1 MSSYFKS
8 FMDWVKERNPHQ
20 PEFIQAVREVME
32 DVIPFIESNNPELIE
47 RRLLERLVEAERAI
61 SFRVTWI
68 DDQHRVQV
76 NRGYRIQMSSALGPY
91 KGGLRFSPTVNLS
104 ILKFLAFEQIF
115 KNSLTG
121 LPLGAG
127 KGGADFDPKG
137 KSDNE
142 IMRFCQSYMTEL
154 YRHIGAETDVPA
166 GDIGV
171 GEREIGYLFGQ
182 YKRLRNNFTG
192 VMTGKGPAWGGSFI
206 RPEATGY
213 GLLYFV
219 ERMLYENGDT
229 LKGKTVAISGA
240 GNVAQ
245 YAALKATALG
255 AKVISISNST
265 GTIHDENGFNAEKLD
280 YLKSLDRELATYTEK
295 YPSEFLPGQKPWH
308 LKCDIAL
315 PCATQNELDAGDA
328 KTLLANGCHCIA
340 EGANMP
346 STDEAI
352 KVIMKSEILYAPGK
366 ATNAG
371 GVAVSG
377 LELSQNRLGQQ
388 WTAEKVDSKLK
399 TIMHDIHDIC
409 VHYGKDKNG
418 KINYLRGA
426 NIGGFIKVAQA
437 MNAQGLV

>member
-1 MSSYFKS
+1 
-8 FMDWVKERNPHQ
+8 
-20 PEFIQAVREVME
+20 
-32 DVIPFIESNNPELIE
+32 
-47 RRLLERLVEAERAI
+47 
-61 SFRVTWI
+61 
-68 DDQHRVQV
+68 
-76 NRGYRIQMSSALGPY
+76 
-91 KGGLRFSPTVNLS
+91 
-104 ILKFLAFEQIF
+104 
-115 KNSLTG
+115 
-121 LPLGAG
+121 
-127 KGGADFDPKG
+127 
-137 KSDNE
+137 
-142 IMRFCQSYMTEL
+142 
-154 YRHIGAETDVPA
+154 RHIGAETDVPA

-171 GEREIGYLFGQ
+171 GERETGYLIGQ
-182 YKRLRNNFTG
+182 YKRMRNNSTG
-192 VMTGKGPAWGGSFI
+192 VMTGKGPAWGARFT
-206 RPEATGY
+206 PPAATGY

-295 YPSEFLPGQKPWH
+295 YPSEFLPGKKPWH
-308 LKCDIAL
+308 LKCDIAF
-315 PCATQNELDAGDA
+315 PCATQNELDAEDA

-399 TIMHDIHDIC
+399 TIM
-409 VHYGKDKNG
+409 
-418 KINYLRGA
+418 
-426 NIGGFIKVAQA
+426 Q
-437 MNAQGLV
+437 